1 MGSDTAAML
10 EFCGKSRSLDL
21 ENDGEE
27 IGNPL
32 IKVNCNCLQ
41 DILEALYLSSSSFI
55 VRGLRGLCNLT
66 RTPEVAGSIIIIIII
81 IITSFI

>member
-27 IGNPL
+27 IGPFDV
-32 IKVNCNCLQ
+32 KGR
-41 DILEALYLSSSSFI
+41 ETG
-55 VRGLRGLCNLT
+55 REGLR
-66 RTPEVAGSIIIIIII
+66 
-81 IITSFI
+81 